1 MRRGVVV
8 LSNAGNSGV
17 DDIGMHL
24 LNPRIPLQGAN
35 ELKPPPERREIA
47 IDAKL
52 IDEYVGRYRF
62 SKDDVVTLTRE
73 GDQLVMVDDE
83 ASRDPYYPESSLTF
97 FSRSA
102 DSQVTFKVD
111 RQGRAF
117 ELMFHFGDGRTKLYK
132 RIQ

>member
-1 MRRGVVV
+1 
-8 LSNAGNSGV
+8 
-17 DDIGMHL
+17 
-24 LNPRIPLQGAN
+24 LNPRVPLQGAN
-35 ELKPPPERREIA
+35 ELKPPPERRQIA
-47 IDAKL
+47 IDAKS

-62 SKDDVVTLTRE
+62 SKDDAVTVTRE

-117 ELMFHFGDGRTKLYK
+117 EVMFRSGDGRTKLYK